1 MKIKNLKQYSYW
13 RKREQ
18 AARAD
23 RMKSEAE
30 IDKEIRSIYAEMAD
44 GIQKEIDSFYAK
56 YAAENGITIAEA
68 QRRAS
73 KIDME
78 EYERKAEKYV
88 REQTFTEQANREMRL
103 YNMTMKVN
111 RLELLKSKIGLELL
125 KGHSELERTLGEHLT
140 QGVQAEF
147 ERLGGILGE
156 TVKNATKRAQ
166 GLVGASFKTARFSDR
181 IWMSQDLLKAE
192 LSKLLRQGLI
202 QSKSSIELARNLRKI
217 MDVSQ
222 SNAERLMRTE
232 LTRVQ
237 IEAQKLSYKENDFDK
252 YMYIALSREQAKPG
266 QRACD
271 VCEALDG
278 QVFDVKDME
287 PGLNAPPMHPNCRC
301 STASAFMDPQEFDR
315 WLDNQVDEM
324 NGSGL
329 LARGVERDTIGQR
342 AMAGG
347 KRRSVHTPLSEEDK
361 AFILKEAKAL
371 GIDASKIEFVTGRGT
386 AYIDSRDK
394 IRVSSN
400 VFPASDDSKHPTDSL
415 SVRATLAHE
424 YYGHRANRGTKLEP
438 GAWNDEFR
446 ASYMAAL
453 YAPNLS
459 DAERAALIADA
470 MHRAREAG
478 VSIKPNRKM
487 RWILYGIK

>member
-1 MKIKNLKQYSYW
+1 MKIKNIKQYSYW

-18 AARAD
+18 AAHAQRA
-23 RMKSEAE
+23 KSDAE
-30 IDKEIRSIYAEMAD
+30 IEKEIRSIYAEMAD

-73 KIDME
+73 TLDME

-88 REQTFTEQANREMRL
+88 REKTFTQQANREMRL

-125 KGHSELERTLGEHLT
+125 KGHSELERTLGERLA
-140 QGVQAEF
+140 QGVQREF

-156 TVKNATKRAQ
+156 TVKNATKRAE
-166 GLVGASFKTARFSDR
+166 GLVGASFKNARFSDR

-192 LSKLLRQGLI
+192 LAKMLRQGLI
-202 QSKSSIELARNLRKI
+202 QGKSSIELARNLRKI

-232 LTRVQ
+232 MTRVQ
-237 IEAQKLSYKENDFDK
+237 IEAQKLSYKANDFDK

-271 VCEALDG
+271 ICEQLDG

-301 STASAFMDPQEFDR
+301 STASAFMDPQEFDD
-315 WLDNQVDEM
+315 WLEGQV
-324 NGSGL
+324 
-329 LARGVERDTIGQR
+329 
-342 AMAGG
+342 
-347 KRRSVHTPLSEEDK
+347 EE
-361 AFILKEAKAL
+361 L
-371 GIDASKIEFVTGRGT
+371 
-386 AYIDSRDK
+386 
-394 IRVSSN
+394 
-400 VFPASDDSKHPTDSL
+400 
-415 SVRATLAHE
+415 
-424 YYGHRANRGTKLEP
+424 
-438 GAWNDEFR
+438 
-446 ASYMAAL
+446 
-453 YAPNLS
+453 
-459 DAERAALIADA
+459 
-470 MHRAREAG
+470 
-478 VSIKPNRKM
+478 
-487 RWILYGIK
+487 